1 MKQNPT
7 SPAHLLDNLRPDI
20 REMSSYHVP
29 DASGLIKLDAMENP
43 YELPLELKQ
52 KLADELA
59 QVALNRYP
67 VPSYDALKQN
77 LKAYAK
83 VPDGFEMILGNGS
96 DELIA
101 LLSTALAKLPRENHH
116 ERATILAP
124 APSFVMYKASA
135 LMNHVNF
142 VEVPLLKTDT
152 DFQLDP
158 LAMVMA
164 IEEHRPALVYLPYPN
179 NPTGAEFDRAD
190 MVAVIEAAHQ
200 RQAFVVVDEA
210 YQPFASYTWRADLAQ
225 FENLLVM
232 RTVSKLGLA
241 GVRLGYMV
249 GRSDVISELDKV
261 RPPYNVNVL
270 TECAVNVVLGHADVL
285 EQQAV
290 QIRATRHDLM
300 ASLQQMS
307 GVCVFN
313 SNANF
318 VLVELLNH
326 DASEVFEALKTRG
339 ILVKNMTHAHPLLR
353 NCLRLTVGSVE
364 ENQSLIEAMRAVVS
378 TI

>member
-1 MKQNPT
+1 MTKPT
-7 SPAHLLDNLRPDI
+7 SPLHLLDNIRPDI
-20 REMSSYHVP
+20 RAMAVYHVP

-43 YELPLELKQ
+43 YSLPPELQQ
-52 KLADELA
+52 KLADKLA
-59 QVALNRYP
+59 QAALNRYP

-77 LKAYAK
+77 LKAYAN
-83 VPDGFEMILGNGS
+83 VPDGFDIMLGNGS
-96 DELIA
+96 DELIH
-101 LLSTALAKLPRENHH
+101 LLSMALSKLPRENHH
-116 ERATILAP
+116 ERATMLAP

-135 LMNHVNF
+135 VLNHMNF
-142 VEVPLLKTDT
+142 VEVPLLKNDT

-158 LAMVMA
+158 MAMVMA

-179 NPTGAEFDRAD
+179 NPTGVEFDRAD

-210 YQPFASYTWRADLAQ
+210 YQPFAEYSWMADLAA

-270 TECAVNVVLGHADVL
+270 TETAVNFML
-285 EQQAV
+285 EHVDILAQQATH
-290 QIRATRHDLM
+290 IRATRDEL
-300 ASLQQMS
+300 MS
-307 GVCVFN
+307 GLRDLAGVKAFD

-318 VLVELLNH
+318 VLVAFER
-326 DASEVFEALKTRG
+326 DATEVFEALKTRG
-339 ILVKNMTHAHPLLR
+339 ILVKNMTKAHELLH
-353 NCLRLTVGSVE
+353 NCLRLTVGTDA
-364 ENQSLIEAMRAVVS
+364 ENRSLLVALQDILK
-378 TI
+378 

>member
-1 MKQNPT
+1 M
-7 SPAHLLDNLRPDI
+7 
-20 REMSSYHVP
+20 
-29 DASGLIKLDAMENP
+29 
-43 YELPLELKQ
+43 
-52 KLADELA
+52 
-59 QVALNRYP
+59 
-67 VPSYDALKQN
+67 
-77 LKAYAK
+77 
-83 VPDGFEMILGNGS
+83 
-96 DELIA
+96 
-101 LLSTALAKLPRENHH
+101 
-116 ERATILAP
+116 
-124 APSFVMYKASA
+124 
-135 LMNHVNF
+135 NF

-210 YQPFASYTWRADLAQ
+210 YQPFASYTWMADLAQ

-270 TECAVNVVLGHADVL
+270 TECAVNVVLCHADVL

-326 DASEVFEALKTRG
+326 DASEVFEALKARG

-364 ENQSLIEAMRAVVS
+364 ENLSLIEAMRAVVS